1 MEHHEPGSQEQHEMS
16 HIVDFDF
23 VPPSMEELI
32 LDYLE
37 GRADVTFVD
46 LEDDV
51 PGFQGELSLKFP
63 DNRKTIL
70 WQGISPSALHALHA
84 LEQQRRIRFE
94 DASPELY
101 HDKGRALNLPVDEWQ
116 ATRVHWTPVLVGLT
130 PGQDRDANAGP
141 VQH

>member
-1 MEHHEPGSQEQHEMS
+1 MAQLSSQEQHDVS

-23 VPPSMEELI
+23 VPPSMQELI
-32 LDYLE
+32 LDYLATHA
-37 GRADVTFVD
+37 GVTFVD

-51 PGFQGELSLKFP
+51 PGFSGELSLKFP

-70 WQGISPSALHALHA
+70 WQGLSASALHAIHELQ
-84 LEQQRRIRFE
+84 LQNRIRFE
-94 DASPELY
+94 DASPAIY

-116 ATRVHWTPVLVGLT
+116 ATRLHWTPVQVMLMDG
-130 PGQDRDANAGP
+130 GAGS